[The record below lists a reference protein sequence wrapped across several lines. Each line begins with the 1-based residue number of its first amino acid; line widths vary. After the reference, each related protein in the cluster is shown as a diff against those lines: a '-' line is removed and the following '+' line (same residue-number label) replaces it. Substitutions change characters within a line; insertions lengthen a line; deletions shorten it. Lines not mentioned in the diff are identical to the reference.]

1 MTPDNYV
8 DAVNGCLERE
18 NKPMTKI
25 SEVSR
30 NWWHE
35 ETEGIAFTHAL
46 DMKLLHSEQSP
57 FQKIEIYEHSVFG
70 RVLTLDDL
78 VQASHAD
85 EFMYH
90 EMAVHV
96 PLLGRKREQASVLIV
111 GGGDGGI
118 LREVLRHKFVARVVM
133 VEIDQRVVELSKE
146 YLAINGD
153 YDDPRAELV
162 IGDAADYMRN
172 ARLAGDKFDLI
183 ILDLSEPVG
192 PSSSVF
198 TRGFCEDFSACI
210 TDDGVV
216 LDSDSIFVGK
226 DRAYFLQELCGDK
239 DQNLV
244 SIMQR
249 EKLLPHVAGYRSIV
263 QLYPAAEFGFFLY
276 SKDGHDYSNPVEALT
291 GRHYNEDLHRAA
303 FALPTWWR
311 ENLGF

>member
-1 MTPDNYV
+1 
-8 DAVNGCLERE
+8 
-18 NKPMTKI
+18 MTKI
-25 SEVSR
+25 SEASR

-35 ETEGIAFTHAL
+35 ETEGIAFTHAM
-46 DMKLLHSEQSP
+46 DMTLLHSEQSP
-57 FQKIEIYEHSVFG
+57 YQKIEIYEHPVFG

-78 VQASHAD
+78 VQASHSD

-96 PLLGRKREQASVLIV
+96 PLLGRQRENAEVLIV

-118 LREVLRHKFVARVVM
+118 LREALRHEFVTRVVM
-133 VEIDQRVVELSKE
+133 VEIDRRVVEVSKE
-146 YLAINGD
+146 YLGINGN

-162 IGDAADYMRN
+162 IGDAADYVRQ
-172 ARLAGDKFDLI
+172 ARQRGDTFDLI

-198 TRGFCEDFSACI
+198 TRAFCEDFSACI
-210 TDDGVV
+210 KPDGVV

-249 EKLLPHVAGYRSIV
+249 ERLLPHVAAYRSIV

-276 SKDGHDYSNPVEALT
+276 SLDGHDYSTPVAELT
-291 GRHYNEDLHRAA
+291 GRHYNPELHRAS

-311 ENLGF
+311 TNLGF

>member
-1 MTPDNYV
+1 
-8 DAVNGCLERE
+8 
-18 NKPMTKI
+18 MTKV
-25 SEVSR
+25 SELSR

-46 DMKLLHSEQSP
+46 DMQKLHEEQSP
-57 FQKIEIYEHSVFG
+57 YQKIEIFEHENFG
-70 RVLTLDDL
+70 RILTLDGL
-78 VQASHAD
+78 VQASQAD
-85 EFMYH
+85 EYMYH

-96 PLLGRKREQASVLIV
+96 PLLGRDWTDVSVLIV

-118 LREVLRHKFVARVVM
+118 LREVLMHDFVTRAVM
-133 VEIDQRVVELSKE
+133 VEIDQRVVELSQE
-146 YLAINGD
+146 YLKINGD
-153 YDDPRAELV
+153 YNDPRAELI

-172 ARLAGDKFDLI
+172 ARAKGDKFDLI

-192 PSSSVF
+192 PSSTVF
-198 TRGFCEDFSACI
+198 TQEFCENFSACI
-210 TDDGVV
+210 TDRGVV

-244 SIMQR
+244 SIMQDK
-249 EKLLPHVAGYRSIV
+249 KLLPHVAGYRSIV

-276 SKDGHDYSNPVEALT
+276 SRDGHDYRQPVKNHV
-291 GRHYNEDLHRAA
+291 GRHYNSELHTAS

-311 ENLGF
+311 TNLGF

>member
-1 MTPDNYV
+1 M
-8 DAVNGCLERE
+8 
-18 NKPMTKI
+18 KKI
-25 SEVSR
+25 SELSR

-35 ETEGIAFTHAL
+35 ETEGISFTHAL
-46 DMKLLHSEQSP
+46 DMKRLHSEQSP
-57 FQKIEIYEHSVFG
+57 YQKIEIFEHEVFG
-70 RVLTLDDL
+70 RILTLDDL

-96 PLLGRKREQASVLIV
+96 PLLGRDWTDVSVLIV

-118 LREVLRHKFVARVVM
+118 LREVLKHDFVSRVVM
-133 VEIDQRVVELSKE
+133 VEIDQRVVELSAE
-146 YLAINGD
+146 YLGINGD
-153 YDDPRAELV
+153 YDDPRAELI
-162 IGDAADYMRN
+162 IGDAADYMRR
-172 ARLAGDKFDLI
+172 ARARGDKFDLI

-192 PSSSVF
+192 PSSTVF
-198 TRGFCEDFSACI
+198 TYEFCENFSNCI
-210 TDDGVV
+210 TDRGVV

-244 SIMQR
+244 SIMQDQ
-249 EKLLPHVAGYRSIV
+249 KLLPHVSGYRSIV

-276 SKDGHDYSNPVEALT
+276 SRDGHSYSHPVKPFT
-291 GRHYNEDLHRAA
+291 GRHYNPELHTAS

-311 ENLGF
+311 TNLGF

>member
-1 MTPDNYV
+1 
-8 DAVNGCLERE
+8 
-18 NKPMTKI
+18 MTKV
-25 SEVSR
+25 SEISR

-46 DMKLLHSEQSP
+46 DMKKLHEEQSP
-57 FQKIEIYEHSVFG
+57 YQKIEIFEHESFG
-70 RVLTLDDL
+70 RVLTLDGL

-96 PLLGRKREQASVLIV
+96 PLLGRERQAASVLIV

-118 LREVLRHKFVARVVM
+118 LREVLVHDFVSRVVM
-133 VEIDQRVVELSKE
+133 VEIDERVVELSKE

-153 YDDPRAELV
+153 YNDPRVELI
-162 IGDAADYMRN
+162 IGDAADYMRK
-172 ARLAGDKFDLI
+172 ARAGGDQFDLI

-192 PSSSVF
+192 PSSTVF
-198 TRGFCEDFSACI
+198 TEEFCENFSACI
-210 TDDGVV
+210 TETGVV
-216 LDSDSIFVGK
+216 LDSDSIFMGK

-244 SIMQR
+244 TIMQSK
-249 EKLLPHVAGYRSIV
+249 KLLPHVSGYRSIV

-276 SKDGHDYSNPVEALT
+276 SRDGHDYSNPVKVYE
-291 GRHYNEDLHRAA
+291 GRHYNADLHKGS

-311 ENLGF
+311 KNLGF

>member
-1 MTPDNYV
+1 MASKKV
-8 DAVNGCLERE
+8 
-18 NKPMTKI
+18 
-25 SEVSR
+25 SELSR
-30 NWWHE
+30 SWWHE

-46 DMKLLHSEQSP
+46 DMRLVHSEQSLY
-57 FQKIEIYEHSVFG
+57 QKIEIFEHEVFG

-96 PLLGRKREQASVLIV
+96 PLLGRQRQNTEVLIV

-118 LREVLRHKFVARVVM
+118 LREVLKHDFVTRVVM
-133 VEIDQRVVELSKE
+133 VEIDQRVVEVSKE

-153 YDDPRAELV
+153 YGDPRVELV
-162 IGDAADYMRN
+162 IGDAARYMEE
-172 ARLAGDKFDLI
+172 ARQRADKFDLI

-198 TRGFCEDFSACI
+198 TRKFCEDFSACI
-210 TDDGVV
+210 KPEGVV

-244 SIMQR
+244 SIMQKER
-249 EKLLPHVAGYRSIV
+249 LLPHVAGYRSIV

-276 SKDGHDYSNPVEALT
+276 SRDGHDYSHPVTDYT
-291 GRHYNEDLHRAA
+291 GRHYNAELHAA
-303 FALPTWWR
+303 SFALPTWWK

>member
-1 MTPDNYV
+1 
-8 DAVNGCLERE
+8 
-18 NKPMTKI
+18 MTKT
-25 SEVSR
+25 SELSR

-35 ETEGIAFTHAL
+35 ETEGVAFTHAL
-46 DMKLLHSEQSP
+46 DMKLLHSAQSP
-57 FQKIEIYEHSVFG
+57 FQKIEVFEHDVFG

-96 PLLGRKREQASVLIV
+96 PLLGRKREKADVLIV

-118 LREVLRHKFVARVVM
+118 LREALRHEFVTRVVM
-133 VEIDQRVVELSKE
+133 VEIDERVIEVSKE
-146 YLAINGD
+146 YLGINGD
-153 YDDPRAELV
+153 YSDPRVELI
-162 IGDAADYMRN
+162 IGDAAQYMRD
-172 ARLAGDKFDLI
+172 ARRKGDMFDLI

-198 TRGFCEDFSACI
+198 TQSFCEDFAKCI
-210 TDDGVV
+210 KPDGVV

-276 SKDGHDYSNPVEALT
+276 SYDGHDYSKPVETWT
-291 GRHYNEDLHRAA
+291 GRHYNTELHKAA

>member
-1 MTPDNYV
+1 
-8 DAVNGCLERE
+8 
-18 NKPMTKI
+18 MTKI
-25 SEVSR
+25 SEASR

-35 ETEGIAFTHAL
+35 ETEGVAFTHAL

-57 FQKIEIYEHSVFG
+57 FQKIEVFEHEIFG

-78 VQASHAD
+78 VQVSHAD

-96 PLLGRKREQASVLIV
+96 PLLGRKREKAEVLIV

-118 LREVLRHKFVARVVM
+118 LREVLRHDFVTRVVM
-133 VEIDQRVVELSKE
+133 VEIDERVIEVSKE
-146 YLAINGD
+146 YLGINGD
-153 YDDPRAELV
+153 YSDPRVELM
-162 IGDAADYMRN
+162 IGDAAQYMRE
-172 ARLAGDKFDLI
+172 ARARGDLFDLI

-198 TRGFCEDFSACI
+198 TRTFCEDFSGCI
-210 TDDGVV
+210 KQEGVV

-249 EKLLPHVAGYRSIV
+249 DRLLPHVAGYRSIV

-276 SKDGHDYSNPVEALT
+276 SHDGYDYSEPVVSLT
-291 GRHYNEDLHRAA
+291 GRHYNAALHKAA
-303 FALPTWWR
+303 FALPTWWK

>member
-1 MTPDNYV
+1 MSKV
-8 DAVNGCLERE
+8 
-18 NKPMTKI
+18 
-25 SEVSR
+25 SEDSR

-46 DMKLLHSEQSP
+46 DMELLHEEQSK
-57 FQKIEIYEHSVFG
+57 FQKIGIYNHETFG
-70 RVLTLDDL
+70 RILTLDDL
-78 VQASHAD
+78 VQASEAD

-96 PLLGRKREQASVLIV
+96 PLLGRKWDDVSVLIV

-118 LREVLRHKFVARVVM
+118 LREVLVHNFVTRAVM
-133 VEIDQRVVELSKE
+133 VEIDERVVELSKE
-146 YLAINGD
+146 YLKINGD
-153 YDDPRAELV
+153 YDDPRAELI

-172 ARLAGDKFDLI
+172 ARATGDKFDLI

-192 PSSSVF
+192 PSASVF
-198 TRGFCEDFSACI
+198 TKEFCEDFSNCI
-210 TDDGVV
+210 TERGVV

-244 SIMQR
+244 SIMQ
-249 EKLLPHVAGYRSIV
+249 EKQLLPSVAGYRSIV

-276 SKDGHDYSNPVEALT
+276 SRDGHDYSQPVKSHT
-291 GRHYNEDLHRAA
+291 GRHYNAELHTAS

-311 ENLGF
+311 TNLGF

>member
-1 MTPDNYV
+1 MGSDKV
-8 DAVNGCLERE
+8 
-18 NKPMTKI
+18 
-25 SEVSR
+25 SESSR
-30 NWWHE
+30 GWWHE
-35 ETEGIAFTHAL
+35 ETEGVAFTHAL
-46 DMKLLHSEQSP
+46 DMRLLHSEKSP
-57 FQKIEIYEHSVFG
+57 FQKIEIFDHDVFG

-96 PLLGRKREQASVLIV
+96 PLLGRSRTEAEILIV

-118 LREVLRHKFVARVVM
+118 LREALKHDFVSRVVM
-133 VEIDQRVVELSKE
+133 VEIDQRVIDLSNE

-153 YDDPRAELV
+153 YNDPRVELI
-162 IGDAADYMRN
+162 IGDAARYMEA
-172 ARLAGDKFDLI
+172 ARQRAEKFDLI

-192 PSSSVF
+192 PSASVF
-198 TRGFCEDFSACI
+198 TRRFCEDFSACI
-210 TDDGVV
+210 KPDGVV

-239 DQNLV
+239 EQNLV
-244 SIMQR
+244 SIMQTER
-249 EKLLPHVAGYRSIV
+249 LLPHVSGYRSIV

-276 SKDGHDYSNPVEALT
+276 SLDGFDYSQPVLEFT
-291 GRHYNEDLHRAA
+291 GRHYNADLHRAS

>member
-1 MTPDNYV
+1 
-8 DAVNGCLERE
+8 
-18 NKPMTKI
+18 MTKI
-25 SEVSR
+25 SELSR

-57 FQKIEIYEHSVFG
+57 FQKIEIFEHETFG
-70 RVLTLDDL
+70 KVLTLDDL
-78 VQASHAD
+78 VQASQAD

-96 PLLGRKREQASVLIV
+96 PLLGRDWQDVSVLIV

-118 LREVLRHKFVARVVM
+118 LREVLKHDFVQRVVM
-133 VEIDQRVVELSKE
+133 VEIDERVVELSKE
-146 YLAINGD
+146 YLKINGD
-153 YDDPRAELV
+153 YNDPRAELI
-162 IGDAADYMRN
+162 IGDAADYMRT
-172 ARLAGDKFDLI
+172 ARECGDKFDLI

-192 PSSSVF
+192 PSSTVF
-198 TRGFCEDFSACI
+198 TYEFCENFSNCI
-210 TDDGVV
+210 TDRGVI

-244 SIMQR
+244 SIMQDK
-249 EKLLPHVAGYRSIV
+249 KLLPEVSGYRSIV

-276 SKDGHDYSNPVEALT
+276 SRDGHDYSKPVKSLT
-291 GRHYNEDLHRAA
+291 GKHYNAELHTAS

-311 ENLGF
+311 TNLGF

>member
-1 MTPDNYV
+1 
-8 DAVNGCLERE
+8 
-18 NKPMTKI
+18 MTKI
-25 SEVSR
+25 SEISR
-30 NWWHE
+30 TWWHE
-35 ETEGIAFTHAL
+35 ETEGVAFTHAL

-57 FQKIEIYEHSVFG
+57 YQKIEIFEHETFG

-78 VQASHAD
+78 VQASQAD

-96 PLLGRKREQASVLIV
+96 PLLGRKWDDVSVLIV

-118 LREVLRHKFVARVVM
+118 LRETLKHDFVSRVVM

-146 YLAINGD
+146 YLNINGD
-153 YDDPRAELV
+153 YDDPRAELI
-162 IGDAADYMRN
+162 IGDAADYMRQ
-172 ARLAGDKFDLI
+172 ARARSDKFDLI

-192 PSSSVF
+192 PSSTVF
-198 TRGFCEDFSACI
+198 TYEFCENFSNCI
-210 TDDGVV
+210 TDRGVV

-244 SIMQR
+244 SIMQD
-249 EKLLPHVAGYRSIV
+249 KNLLPHVAGYRSIV

-276 SKDGHDYSNPVEALT
+276 SRDGHSYSHPVSAHT
-291 GRHYNEDLHRAA
+291 GRHYNPELHTAS

-311 ENLGF
+311 TNLGF

>member
-1 MTPDNYV
+1 MTS
-8 DAVNGCLERE
+8 
-18 NKPMTKI
+18 KKI
-25 SEVSR
+25 SELSR
-30 NWWHE
+30 TWWHE
-35 ETEGIAFTHAL
+35 ETEGVAFTHAL
-46 DMKLLHSEQSP
+46 DMQLLHSEQSP
-57 FQKIEIYEHSVFG
+57 YQKIEIFEHEVFG

-96 PLLGRKREQASVLIV
+96 PLLGRQRQNADVLIV

-118 LREVLRHKFVARVVM
+118 LREALKHDFVSRVVM

-153 YDDPRAELV
+153 YDDPRVELV
-162 IGDAADYMRN
+162 IGDAALYMED
-172 ARLAGDKFDLI
+172 ARQRDDKFDLI

-198 TRGFCEDFSACI
+198 TRKFCKDFSACI
-210 TDDGVV
+210 KPNGVV

-226 DRAYFLQELCGDK
+226 ERAYFLQELCGDK

-244 SIMQR
+244 SIMQKDR
-249 EKLLPHVAGYRSIV
+249 LLPHIAGYRSIV

-276 SKDGHDYSNPVEALT
+276 SHDGHDYSRPVVDFT
-291 GRHYNEDLHRAA
+291 GRHYNADLHAA
-303 FALPTWWR
+303 SFALPTWWK